1 LDMIQILYPNLI
13 LYVKKVAK
21 KVATNYDQWYLQAM
35 VNQFWQRKILSN
47 YPLVLILDHARS
59 LNLLDA

>member
-21 KVATNYDQWYLQAM
+21 KVATNYDQWYLQVM
-35 VNQFWQRKILSN
+35 VNQFWQRKIL
-47 YPLVLILDHARS
+47 
-59 LNLLDA
+59 